1 MKISHPL
8 RIASLLLA
16 LALLVQDAAALTPAP
31 DAARWLAGLDA
42 AADPHL
48 ADVQKEANA
57 AWETLQATRI
67 EAMGRF
73 AQSHFG
79 AEREH
84 CDTLFYPFGGPDI
97 LNALSFFPTC
107 RRYILF
113 GLEHVG
119 QMPDLDAMHEQDK
132 ARLLRDMLKAQ
143 RYIVRRNFFVTSYMS
158 GDLNTPNLK
167 GVLPMLCAT
176 IVRMG
181 YTVTD
186 IELANL
192 DGSTPFT
199 GKRPRL
205 ARVHFRHGVDGAA
218 QELDFA
224 SFDAS
229 DDGLG
234 RDADFLA
241 YMEPVRPTVT
251 LIKASS
257 YLLHDQAFT
266 RMRGLVEDKSTLLV
280 QDDTGLPYALML
292 RDGFK
297 VELYGNYVGTIPAF
311 RYRYQNNLA
320 AAYKEQSREQGNRL
334 PLPFAWSYAW
344 RRDEASLQ
352 VARRTPAPM
361 AAGDIPKR

>member
-1 MKISHPL
+1 MNLPRPARFAGFFL
-8 RIASLLLA
+8 T
-16 LALLVQDAAALTPAP
+16 LALLVQCALAATPTP
-31 DAARWLAGLDA
+31 EAARWLAGLDA
-42 AADPHL
+42 AADPRL
-48 ADVQKEANA
+48 AEVQKEANA
-57 AWETLQATRI
+57 AWESLQGTRI

-79 AEREH
+79 AERER

-97 LNALSFFPTC
+97 LNALSFFPAC

-119 QMPDLDAMHEQDK
+119 EMPDLDAMSEDAK
-132 ARLLRDMLKAQ
+132 ARLLQDMLKAQ

-181 YTVTD
+181 YTVSG

-205 ARVHFRHGVDGAA
+205 ARVHFLHGADGPP

-229 DDGLG
+229 DEGLG
-234 RDADFLA
+234 RNADFLTF
-241 YMEPVRPTVT
+241 MEPVRPTVT

-257 YLLHDQAFT
+257 YLLHDKAFT

-280 QDDTGLPYALML
+280 QDDTGLPYASML

-297 VELYGNYVGTIPAF
+297 VELYGNYVSTIPAF
-311 RYRYQNNLA
+311 RYRYQNDLA
-320 AAYKEQSREQGNRL
+320 AAYKEKGSHL

-352 VARRTPAPM
+352 VARRTPAAM
-361 AAGDIPKR
+361 AAGELPKR

>member
-1 MKISHPL
+1 MNLPRPT
-8 RIASLLLA
+8 RIAGLFLLLA
-16 LALLVQDAAALTPAP
+16 LLVRCAAAVTPTQ
-31 DAARWLAGLDA
+31 DSARWLAGLDA
-42 AADPHL
+42 ASDPRL
-48 ADVQKEANA
+48 AEVQKEANA
-57 AWETLQATRI
+57 AWESLQGTRI
-67 EAMGRF
+67 EAMERF

-79 AEREH
+79 AERDH

-97 LNALSFFPTC
+97 LNALSFFPAC
-107 RRYILF
+107 HRYILF
-113 GLEHVG
+113 GLERVG
-119 QMPDLDAMHEQDK
+119 EMPDLDAMSADSK
-132 ARLLRDMLKAQ
+132 AKLLRDMLKAQ
-143 RYIVRRNFFVTSYMS
+143 RYIVRRNFFVTSDMS
-158 GDLNTPNLK
+158 GELNTPNLK

-176 IVRMG
+176 MVRMG
-181 YTVTD
+181 YTVTG

-205 ARVHFRHGVDGAA
+205 ARVHFQRGTDGPP
-218 QELDFA
+218 QQLDFA

-229 DDGLG
+229 DEGLG
-234 RDADFLA
+234 RNADFLTL
-241 YMEPVRPTVT
+241 MNPVRPTVT

-257 YLLHDQAFT
+257 YLLHDKSFA

-292 RDGFK
+292 RDGFR

-311 RYRYQNNLA
+311 RYRYQTDLA
-320 AAYKEQSREQGNRL
+320 AAYKEQGNHL

-352 VARRTPAPM
+352 VARRAPAVM
-361 AAGDIPKR
+361 AAADLPER

>member
-1 MKISHPL
+1 MHCTMTLHRPL
-8 RIASLLLA
+8 RLTGFFLLS
-16 LALLVQDAAALTPAP
+16 ALLVQGAAAVTPTQ

-42 AADPHL
+42 PADPHL
-48 ADVQKEANA
+48 AEVQKEANA
-57 AWETLQATRI
+57 AWESLQSTRI
-67 EAMGRF
+67 EAMARF

-79 AEREH
+79 AEREQ

-97 LNALSFFPTC
+97 LNALSFFPAC

-119 QMPDLDAMHEQDK
+119 EMPDLDAMSEDGK

-176 IVRMG
+176 LVRMG
-181 YTVTD
+181 YTVTG

-199 GKRPRL
+199 GKRPKL
-205 ARVHFRHGVDGAA
+205 ARVHFRRGAEGPA

-241 YMEPVRPTVT
+241 FMEPVRPTVT
-251 LIKASS
+251 LIKAAS
-257 YLLHDQAFT
+257 YLLHDRAFA

-297 VELYGNYVGTIPAF
+297 VELYGNYVSTIPAF
-311 RYRYQNNLA
+311 RYRYQNDLA
-320 AAYKEQSREQGNRL
+320 AAYKEHGSHL

-344 RRDEASLQ
+344 RRDEAGLQ
-352 VARRTPAPM
+352 VARRTPAEM
-361 AAGDIPKR
+361 AAGDLSKR